1 MMRRRQFITLLGG
14 AAAVIATLVCARGVL
29 AQSGVVGY
37 SAIVGASDRSVS
49 DRQLDQHRDPT
60 KWLAFA
66 APRPG
71 MKVLDM
77 GAGAGYSTELLARA
91 VAPNGTVYG
100 QNSVELSN
108 RAKARFEERLKR
120 PAGKSIESLLRPFDD
135 PVPRNVRNLDLIT
148 FLFFYHDITY
158 MLVDRAAMNRRL
170 FDALKSGGALV
181 IADHSA
187 RPGDGIGVGKSL
199 HRIEESA
206 LRREVE
212 GAGFKLVAEADF
224 WRHPEDT
231 RDFSTQPPPGK
242 PVDDFVL
249 KFEKP

>member
-1 MMRRRQFITLLGG
+1 
-14 AAAVIATLVCARGVL
+14 
-29 AQSGVVGY
+29 
-37 SAIVGASDRSVS
+37 
-49 DRQLDQHRDPT
+49 
-60 KWLAFA
+60 
-66 APRPG
+66 

-77 GAGAGYSTELLARA
+77 GAGNGYSTELLARA

-108 RAKARFEERLKR
+108 RAKTRFEGRLKT
-120 PAGKSIESLLRPFDD
+120 PAGRNIVSILRPFDD
-135 PVPRNVRNLDLIT
+135 PLPTNIRNLDLIT
-148 FLFFYHDITY
+148 FLFFYHDTTY

-170 FDALKSGGALV
+170 FAALKAGGTLV

-187 RPGDGIGVGKSL
+187 RTGDGIAVGKSL

-212 GAGFKLVAEADF
+212 AAGFKLVAEADF
-224 WRHPEDT
+224 WHHPEDT
-231 RDFSTQPPPGK
+231 RDFSTQPPPDK